1 MGCVFKIVEE
11 SSERIKRNC
20 FKRLKE
26 CFEFNF
32 ILDEL
37 VGVWKSLRVCKLR
50 EVMRIGE
57 DKVIFSESIL
67 NVVFVEILMLLLI
80 VCVMLF

>member
-26 CFEFNF
+26 YFEFNF